1 MKITSGSS
9 IDDPAQQAVHLAHD
23 RDVAAAGLAQA
34 ILQDGGTI
42 GVLVDEQNA

>member
-23 RDVAAAGLAQA
+23 GDVTAAGLAQA
-34 ILQDGGTI
+34 FLQDGRAI
-42 GVLVDEQNA
+42 GVLVDEQDA